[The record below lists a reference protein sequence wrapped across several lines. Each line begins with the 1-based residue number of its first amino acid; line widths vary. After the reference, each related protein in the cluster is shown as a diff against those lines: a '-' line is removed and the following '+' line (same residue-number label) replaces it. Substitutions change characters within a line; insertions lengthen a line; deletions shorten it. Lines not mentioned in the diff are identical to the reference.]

1 MFCQPMILF
10 GVERLMKN
18 KLKTRLF
25 AALALSG
32 ASVYWPVTAVVAQVQ
47 GDDFGFIQPVE
58 PTRQDD
64 QEAIVPPI
72 TRVNPPVSNAA
83 SPSKLLRLS
92 NTVRPPAAMPQIV
105 QPPVV
110 RRPSAPLPFASSNV
124 FNGTYVEPT
133 TNSVGNAQ
141 HLSPAQNT
149 QSIDVQQVSH
159 DESLGN
165 PSPSTAISAKR
176 DLPPIVT
183 VAKTVAGR
191 VNQPFEQNELP
202 PILRPSQTL
211 AEPGLPPIVTPTAG
225 VDRLRSPAEISDGS
239 VKLAQDNNLLLN
251 ANESALNEESSVK
264 PAAFGASPLLVQDA
278 PPTFGVDNGS
288 IVPGALPSTAGE
300 LRPVDPV
307 VDLSGSGSRSS
318 AGSGSRPSAGSGS
331 RPQGT
336 LQSESVAPESVV
348 HGALP
353 ATTPRETYFQ
363 PVAQQPGVFGGCATC
378 GTPGGSC
385 GCGGASHGVG
395 VGSCAS
401 CGDGGCFDP
410 AAVEEQ
416 FNNSGANAYA
426 RRYLIAE
433 ALYFNRTDGTISNSN
448 FGTLS
453 NFDAAGG
460 ARVTVGRR
468 TDSTRGTEF
477 QYSGIDSVEETQQIF
492 SPGGLANASF
502 LPSGGLNLG
511 NLQSFFNATEQ
522 TQSTETYF
530 HSLEF
535 NRVKWGWDVI
545 KSYVGVRY
553 LYVDDEYSL
562 FSQSGPPFAQ
572 QNGSFETAAVNHLI
586 GPIIGGELYYDVG
599 YRWSLSGV
607 SRAGAYLN
615 INRFDTH
622 LTNDNIEFIDA
633 EDDSTT
639 IAFSYEF
646 GINAKYRLTNQAQF
660 RIGYNILFLDN
671 VSTVSNNLT
680 NDVNGNIPISPT
692 FGTSTSDSGD
702 IFFHGLS
709 LGFEIYR

>member
-32 ASVYWPVTAVVAQVQ
+32 ASVYWPASAVVAQVQ

-58 PTRQDD
+58 PIRQDD
-64 QEAIVPPI
+64 QEAIVPPVR
-72 TRVNPPVSNAA
+72 RVNSPATNVA
-83 SPSKLLRLS
+83 SPLQLLRPN
-92 NTVRPPAAMPQIV
+92 NTARPPAAMPQIV

-110 RRPSAPLPFASSNV
+110 RRPAARSAPLPFASSNV
-124 FNGTYVEPT
+124 FNGTYVDPN

-141 HLSPAQNT
+141 HLAPT
-149 QSIDVQQVSH
+149 QSTQSVEVQQVSH
-159 DESLGN
+159 DEPLDN
-165 PSPSTAISAKR
+165 PGQANGIFAKR
-176 DLPPIVT
+176 DLPPIVSAVET
-183 VAKTVAGR
+183 VASR

-202 PILRPSQTL
+202 PILLPSQTL
-211 AEPGLPPIVTPTAG
+211 TEPGLPPVVTPA
-225 VDRLRSPAEISDGS
+225 VVNDRLRSPAEIS
-239 VKLAQDNNLLLN
+239 N
-251 ANESALNEESSVK
+251 ADSSALNEESRVE

-278 PPTFGVDNGS
+278 PPTFDVGDAL
-288 IVPGALPSTAGE
+288 IAPGALPSTAGE

-318 AGSGSRPSAGSGS
+318 AGSGSRSSAGSGSRSSAGSGS
-331 RPQGT
+331 RPRGT
-336 LQSESVAPESVV
+336 LQQESVVPESVV
-348 HGALP
+348 SGALP
-353 ATTPRETYFQ
+353 TATSPRETYFE
-363 PVAQQPGVFGGCATC
+363 PVAQQAPVFGGCATC
-378 GTPGGSC
+378 GSLGGNC
-385 GCGGASHGVG
+385 GCGASHGAG

-416 FNNSGANAYA
+416 FNASGANAYA

-502 LPSGGLNLG
+502 VPSGGLNFG

-646 GINAKYRLTNQAQF
+646 GINAKYRVNNRSQF

-680 NDVNGNIPISPT
+680 NEGGGIPISPT